1 MRPPSDGNSHGS
13 LRFRGSCILLGG
25 GSHDLELR
33 PGEGC
38 LYSLHLESQISPLVR
53 RCRHLKPLHP
63 APQFNAQLWQ
73 RLSFCLQD
81 PPLPHSRINLPV
93 RFVQAAYS
101 AAGVRRAHKEKGAPG
116 VAGHRGNLPDGTGFL
131 RY

>member
-13 LRFRGSCILLGG
+13 PRFRGSCILLGG

-53 RCRHLKPLHP
+53 RCRHLQPLHKLHSSMPNCGNGSPFAYRTPPSP
-63 APQFNAQLWQ
+63 A
-73 RLSFCLQD
+73 
-81 PPLPHSRINLPV
+81 V
-93 RFVQAAYS
+93 
-101 AAGVRRAHKEKGAPG
+101 E
-116 VAGHRGNLPDGTGFL
+116 
-131 RY
+131 